1 MTKHVTLRD
10 ANQNF
15 ARYVR
20 EAEQGADIVITRR
33 GQPVARLSPVRTAG
47 KLTPKQQAALARI
60 LAGAAEGWHSTG
72 EPFDR
77 DALHER

>member
-20 EAEQGADIVITRR
+20 EAEQGEEIVITRR
-33 GQPVARLSPVRTAG
+33 GQPVARLSAARAHG
-47 KLTPKQQAALARI
+47 KLTPKQRAALERI
-60 LAGAAEGWHSTG
+60 LASASKGWHSTG

-77 DALHER
+77 DALYER